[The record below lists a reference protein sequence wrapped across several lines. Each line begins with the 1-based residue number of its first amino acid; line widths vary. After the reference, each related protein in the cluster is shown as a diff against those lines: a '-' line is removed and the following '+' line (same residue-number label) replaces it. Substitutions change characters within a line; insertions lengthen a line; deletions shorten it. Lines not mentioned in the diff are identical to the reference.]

1 MKIIASIALLAVSFG
16 LQAQSYPSRPV
27 QLLIPF
33 GPGVNP
39 DIMARGFAAAL
50 DPHLGRIVPVNRPGA
65 GTALAMSALAQAPAD
80 GHTVAYAPATPI
92 TIQLHRMD
100 NLTYTPESFI
110 PLCQTYETAFVVTAS
125 PKVAF
130 ENFRSVVDYARANP
144 GKLRYLTPGIA
155 TALHLAGAEL
165 WIKAGVQIGD
175 IAFGGEA
182 AGLTALLAGEPELAI
197 SVPGT
202 VIAQKLRP
210 LAVFADTRLKSMPT
224 VPTVGEFGFTIPTSG
239 YGGLFVRAE
248 TPPAMVA
255 RLETACREAAADP
268 AYRKVADGQFQEINY
283 MGREAFTARVI
294 ADYKSKAAL
303 LATLKLP
310 R

>member
-1 MKIIASIALLAVSFG
+1 MKSIVSIALLVLSCG
-16 LQAQSYPSRPV
+16 LQAQTYPSRPV

-39 DIMARGFAAAL
+39 DIMGRGFAQAL
-50 DPHLGRIVPVNRPGA
+50 DAHLGRIVPVNRPGA
-65 GTALAMSALAQAPAD
+65 GTTIAMSALAQAPAD
-80 GHTVAYAPATPI
+80 GHTIAYAPVTPI

-100 NLTYTPESFI
+100 NLPYSPASFI
-110 PLCQTYETAFVVTAS
+110 PVCQTYETAFMVTAS
-125 PKVAF
+125 PKVSF
-130 ENFRSVVDYARANP
+130 QDMRSVLDYAKANP

-155 TALHLAGAEL
+155 TSLHLAGAEL
-165 WIKAGVQIGD
+165 WMKAGVQITD

-202 VIAQKLRP
+202 VISQKLRP
-210 LAVFADTRLKSMPT
+210 LAVFAESRLKRMPD
-224 VPTVGEFGFTIPTSG
+224 VPTVHELGYPILPSG

-248 TPPAMVA
+248 TPAPVVT
-255 RLETACREAAADP
+255 RLEAACREAANDP
-268 AYRKVADGQFQEINY
+268 GYRKVADSQYQEVNY
-283 MGREAFTARVI
+283 LGREAFTARMM
-294 ADYKSKAAL
+294 ADHKAKAAL
-303 LATLKLP
+303 LATLNLP